1 MRYLVC
7 LDDPMPETGE
17 CVQMVWVEQAQVAD
31 YLPTIAQA
39 NAIGFAFFSSLF
51 LVAAAVRIFKPQR

>member
-17 CVQMVWVEQAQVAD
+17 CVLVEWREVPQVAD
-31 YLPTIAQA
+31 YLPTVVQA

-51 LVAAAVRIFKPQR
+51 LVAAAVRTFKPQR